1 MQVYQETVDAAG
13 RLHVPVK
20 KPRTAA
26 RSVYRS
32 NAGEDGQ
39 PVAEYYRLNIYVPL
53 IDSVLQHLRDR
64 FGPAQQKTLHL
75 SALIPAHLGSF
86 SDIRPAVAMYE
97 TFLETDQIA
106 TEFLLWKEQWKCPL
120 QRKTIN
126 SAILA
131 LQNCSPVTLPNVNIL
146 LHILATLPVTTAQP
160 ERVFSK
166 VEKTAS
172 AARASMSE
180 DRLEALV
187 LIQTHRDKTPSID
200 AVIDSFA
207 ANTTSSSRRFVL

>member
-1 MQVYQETVDAAG
+1 MAIKWQ
-13 RLHVPVK
+13 
-20 KPRTAA
+20 PRTAS

-32 NAGEDGQ
+32 NAGEDGKS
-39 PVAEYYRLNIYVPL
+39 VAEYYRLNIYLPL
-53 IDSVLQHLRDR
+53 IYSVLQHLRDR
-64 FGPAQQKTLHL
+64 FGPVQQKTLHL
-75 SALIPAHLGSF
+75 SALIPAYIGSF
-86 SDIRPAVAMYE
+86 SDIRSAVVMYE
-97 TFLETDQIA
+97 TFIETEQIA
-106 TEFLLWKEQWKCPL
+106 TEFLLWKEQWKCPI
-120 QRKTIN
+120 QRKAVN

-131 LQNCSPVTLPNVNIL
+131 LQNCSPVTLPKVNIL
-146 LHILATLPVTTAQP
+146 LHILATLLVTTAQP

-187 LIQTHRDKTPSID
+187 LIQTHRDKID

-207 ANTTSSSRRFVL
+207 ANTTSASRRFVL